1 MEDSDIFCTECNA
14 KIKPGSKFCTECGK
28 PVEETKTDTLQ
39 ASGTDETE
47 VSNSDS
53 EPGIRCPQCNNQLK
67 ADETFCTECGTKIE
81 IITDCP
87 KCGAPI
93 QPGTSF
99 CTECGTNI
107 YEYKS
112 SEAKTSSIQTGSKI
126 TEVPQTAQSSSDD
139 DPLDNI
145 IKDVEKTGR
154 GLMKD
159 LGGLLDKS
167 SKKSSEKTIKPARK
181 DQKFLVCNQ
190 CGGYYQLQSGES
202 PEDFSLECDCGGKL
216 EVKNKH
222 PKIFL
227 LIPILL

>member
-28 PVEETKTDTLQ
+28 PVEETKTDALQ

-81 IITDCP
+81 IITNCP

-93 QPGTSF
+93 QTGTSF

-107 YEYKS
+107 YEYKP

-222 PKIFL
+222 P
-227 LIPILL
+227 

>member
-1 MEDSDIFCTECNA
+1 MEDSNILCTECNA

-28 PVEETKTDTLQ
+28 PVEDTKSEAPQ
-39 ASGTDETE
+39 VSGTDKAE

-53 EPGIRCPQCNNQLK
+53 EFGIKCPHCNTQLK
-67 ADETFCTECGTKIE
+67 ADDTFCTECGTKIE
-81 IITDCP
+81 IITNCP
-87 KCGAPI
+87 ECSTPI

-107 YEYKS
+107 YEFKPT
-112 SEAKTSSIQTGSKI
+112 EAKTSSIQTGSKI
-126 TEVPQTAQSSSDD
+126 TEVPQKEQSSSDN

-145 IKDVEKTGR
+145 IQDVEKTGR

-181 DQKFLVCNQ
+181 DQKFLVCTQ
-190 CGGYYQLQSGES
+190 CRGYYQLQSGES
-202 PEDFSLECDCGGKL
+202 PDDFSMECDCGGHL
-216 EVKNKH
+216 EVKNQH
-222 PKIFL
+222 P
-227 LIPILL
+227 